1 MRTVVMTSVA
11 LLLVL
16 AFTAVAADISGK
28 WVAQVPGRQGNMQEQ
43 TFTFKVDGGKLT
55 GTLTG
60 ARGDQEISDGKVSG
74 DDVSFVII
82 RKFQEMEMKST
93 YNGKVTGNEIKFSM
107 TMQGGRGGGQPVEFT
122 AKKAN

>member
-60 ARGDQEISDGKVSG
+60 PRGDQEISDGKVSG

-82 RKFQEMEMKST
+82 RKFQEMEMKSVYT
-93 YNGKVTGNEIKFSM
+93 GKVAGTEIKFSM
-107 TMQGGRGGGQPVEFT
+107 TMQGGRGGGQPV
-122 AKKAN
+122 